1 MPPRRRYKPQPAPA
15 SQLVKRYRGPGG
27 AGPKRDADT
36 ALETLQQHW
45 AGVAGEA
52 VAAKA
57 HPVRRSNA
65 GLVTV
70 ACADAIW
77 AQTLSSQ
84 TDDLLDRLRAAVGAE
99 AVSSLRFVPD
109 EHALR
114 HVAEATAPPPSPP
127 PVSPEKMAA
136 ARRLAEGVADP
147 VLRDLVT
154 RAAAR
159 APTRAEH
166 PKLP

>member
-1 MPPRRRYKPQPAPA
+1 
-15 SQLVKRYRGPGG
+15 
-27 AGPKRDADT
+27 
-36 ALETLQQHW
+36 
-45 AGVAGEA
+45 

-57 HPVRRSNA
+57 RPVRRSNA

-84 TDDLLDRLRAAVGAE
+84 TDDLLDRLRAAAGNA
-99 AVSSLRFVPD
+99 AVSGLRFVPD

-114 HVAEATAPPPSPP
+114 RLAEAAAPPPAPP
-127 PVSPEKMAA
+127 PVSPEKAA
-136 ARRLAEGVADP
+136 AAEQLAQGVSDP
-147 VLRDLVT
+147 VLRDLVA

-159 APTRAEH
+159 APTRAER